1 MAAPAEKTVDL
12 AQAMVVE
19 PVAAAD
25 WLVIA
30 PVVIPI
36 VFGAALLMFRKETWQ
51 HATVAVIAFAL
62 LGLADLALL
71 LRVMEDGPIV
81 MTMGR
86 WLPPFGITFQADAL
100 GASLAAAAGI
110 VSFAGVLFSVRDI
123 DTTGRRYGFYTFF
136 LLMVGGVHGAFL
148 TGDIFNLYVWFE
160 VLLIASF
167 GLLVLGSEH
176 EQIDGA
182 VKYAFLN
189 LVATTLFL
197 ISIGLLYGAFGTL
210 NMADLTTR
218 IAAGDHDAPVMTLAT
233 LFLFALAMKAAAFPV
248 NFWLPASYHTP
259 RIIVSALF
267 AGLLT
272 KVGVYALLRVLVML
286 FPGERDILA
295 LTIAWVAGLTM
306 ILGILGALAQ
316 SDLRRAMGFIV
327 ISGIGVMLAGLALGS
342 ELGLSAAIFY
352 AVHSMIAMTAIYMLV
367 GLMGEAGGSVSLHSL
382 AGLYRAHPFMAA
394 LALVLFFAVAG
405 LPPFSGVWPKV
416 FVVKAS
422 LDVGAWWLAFAVL
435 LTGLLTTIT
444 LGRIFALAFWRNR
457 ADEPASMVPGEPMNW
472 SAYMPVLIL
481 TAAVVAIGFYPQP
494 LLDVAN
500 AAARSI
506 LYSSGY
512 VDAVLPAGGGA

>member
-1 MAAPAEKTVDL
+1 MAGAASPHADL
-12 AQAMVVE
+12 ASAMVLQ

-25 WLVIA
+25 WLVVA

-36 VFGAALLMFRKETWQ
+36 VFGAALLMFRKETQQ
-51 HATVAVIAFAL
+51 HMVVSIIAFAL
-62 LGLADLALL
+62 LLLADAALL
-71 LRVMEDGPIV
+71 WRVIEHGPIV

-86 WLPPFGITFQADAL
+86 WLPPFGITFQADVL
-100 GASLAAAAGI
+100 GAGLATVAGLVAFAA
-110 VSFAGVLFSVRDI
+110 VLFSFRDI

-136 LLMVGGVHGAFL
+136 LLMMAGVHGAFL

-160 VLLIASF
+160 VLLISSF

-197 ISIGLLYGAFGTL
+197 IAVGLLYGAFGTL
-210 NMADLTTR
+210 NMADLAGK
-218 IAAGDHDAPVMTLAT
+218 IAAAKGQAPVMTLAT
-233 LFLFALAMKAAAFPV
+233 LFLFAFAMKAAAFPV

-272 KVGVYALLRVLVML
+272 KVGIYALLRVLVML
-286 FPGERDILA
+286 FPVERDMLA
-295 LTIAWVAGLTM
+295 IVIAWVAAFTM
-306 ILGILGALAQ
+306 VLGILGALAQ
-316 SDLRRAMGFIV
+316 SDIRRAVGFV
-327 ISGIGVMLAGLALGS
+327 VVSGIGVMLAGLALGS
-342 ELGLSAAIFY
+342 ELGLTAAILY
-352 AVHSMIAMTAIYMLV
+352 ALHSMIAMTAVYMLV
-367 GLMGEAGGSVSLHSL
+367 GLMAEAGGSVSLHSL

-444 LGRIFALAFWRNR
+444 LGRVFALAFWRNH
-457 ADEPASMVPGEPMNW
+457 AEEPATMVPGDPITW
-472 SAYMPVLIL
+472 KTYAPVVLL
-481 TAAVVAIGFYPQP
+481 TAAVVFIGFYPQP
-494 LLDVAN
+494 VLDVAH
-500 AAARSI
+500 AAARTI
-506 LYSSGY
+506 LFSSGY
-512 VDAVLPAGGGA
+512 VNAVLPAGGGA